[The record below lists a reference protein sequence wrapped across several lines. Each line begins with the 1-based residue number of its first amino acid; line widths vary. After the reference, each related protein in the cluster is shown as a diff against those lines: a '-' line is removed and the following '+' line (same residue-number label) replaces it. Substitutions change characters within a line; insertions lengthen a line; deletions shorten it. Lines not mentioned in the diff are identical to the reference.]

1 MGAASWLP
9 PEGGGRLMAE
19 QHHLGADMKSQIEG
33 AVKEKEKIA
42 EGKAAFDAKKP
53 DMFKEIQ
60 AKAKE
65 KEEIAKG
72 KEQYEAKKP
81 ELFKEIKEKVD
92 KK

>member
-1 MGAASWLP
+1 MTEHHLASAMKDQIAAS
-9 PEGGGRLMAE
+9 
-19 QHHLGADMKSQIEG
+19 
-33 AVKEKEKIA
+33 VKEKEKIA

-53 DMFKEIQ
+53 DMFKEIEK
-60 AKAKE
+60 KAKE

-72 KEQYEAKKP
+72 KQEFDSKKP